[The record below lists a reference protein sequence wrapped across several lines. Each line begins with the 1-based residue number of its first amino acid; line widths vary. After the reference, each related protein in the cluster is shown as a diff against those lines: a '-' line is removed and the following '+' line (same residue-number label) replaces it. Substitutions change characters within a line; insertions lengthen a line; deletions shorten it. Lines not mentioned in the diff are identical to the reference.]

1 MKKLSR
7 KFWGISLVF
16 ILSLMTAACGGNTTS
31 TAPAEKASENAGAKT
46 DKPTI
51 KIGSKNFT
59 EQYILGEMY
68 AQALEA
74 AGYPV
79 ERKLNLGGTLVAFEA
94 MKSGEIDLYPEYT
107 GTALLD
113 ILKGQPKSDDKEVYE
128 EVKKGYKEK
137 WDIDVLE
144 QTPFNNTYVLVTT
157 KEVAEKYNLKTLS
170 DLASKAPELR
180 FALIPEF
187 GERADGLPGLQKTY
201 GGYKFKSAKLFD
213 IGLKYKALTSGQVDV
228 TIAFGTDGQIAGYN
242 LVTLEDDKHFWP
254 PYHVAPQVRGDVLK
268 KNPEIAEILNKL
280 DAMLTSEAMAGLNWK
295 VDGDDKEEPAAVA
308 KEFLK
313 EKGFIK

>member
-1 MKKLSR
+1 MKRFSGK
-7 KFWGISLVF
+7 WMSLGLVLM
-16 ILSLMTAACGGNTTS
+16 LSLATAACGSNAS
-31 TAPAEKASENAGAKT
+31 SPAPAEKAAETKA

-59 EQYILGEMY
+59 EQYILGELY

-94 MKSGEIDLYPEYT
+94 IKSGEIDLYPEYT

-113 ILKGQPKSDDKEVYE
+113 ILKGEPQSDDKAVYE

-137 WDIDVLE
+137 WGIDVLE

-157 KEVAEKYNLKTLS
+157 KEVAQKYNLKTLT
-170 DLASKAPELR
+170 DLSTKAPELR

-201 GGYKFKSAKLFD
+201 GGYQFKSAKLFD

-228 TIAFGTDGQIAGYN
+228 TIAFGTDGQIAGYD
-242 LVTLEDDKHFWP
+242 LFTLEDDKKFWP
-254 PYHVAPQVRGDVLK
+254 PYHVAPQVRGELLK
-268 KNPEIAEILNKL
+268 KNPEVGEILNKVNAL
-280 DAMLTSEAMAGLNWK
+280 LTSEVMAGLNWK
-295 VDGDDKEEPAAVA
+295 VDGEDKEEPAAVA
-308 KEFLK
+308 KEFLQA
-313 EKGFIK
+313 KGFIK